1 MINNSTT
8 VPQIGSFRV
17 MFQILSAWCQNTWS
31 TLHLPF
37 PLKQEKGIKT
47 NACKSGKYGGVNLCS
62 SQFSLTKLLTGVGV
76 MTELDLMGLM
86 KSELVALVF

>member
-8 VPQIGSFRV
+8 VPQLGSFRV

-31 TLHLPF
+31 TLHFPF

-62 SQFSLTKLLTGVGV
+62 SQFSLTKLLPGVGV
-76 MTELDLMGLM
+76 MMELDLMGLV